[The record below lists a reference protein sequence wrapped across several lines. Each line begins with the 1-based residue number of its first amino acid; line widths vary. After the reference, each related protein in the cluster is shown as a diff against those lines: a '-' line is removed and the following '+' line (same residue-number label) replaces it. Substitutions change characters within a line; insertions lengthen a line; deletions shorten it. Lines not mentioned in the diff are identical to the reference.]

1 MNTQKPIYLL
11 AGGRGKK
18 ILTTISNV
26 RNIIKGMNKVK
37 PNIAY
42 VGVASLKDN
51 WLIYFIISILI
62 KAGCDCRLNRILIAP
77 KNADLNRA
85 REMLQLADAIFFSG
99 GDMEV
104 GMQILKEKN
113 MVGFFKDLAKKDK
126 LFIGVS
132 AGSIIMAKEWVRWRN
147 PNDDSTA
154 ELFPC
159 LGLVP
164 IICDTHAEEDDWEEL
179 KMALQLKGAGTHGY
193 GITSGAYLKVYP
205 DGRLESEI
213 GPVACYIFQNGRIER
228 QADLLPVGHA
238 G

>member
-11 AGGRGKK
+11 AGGRGRK

-26 RNIIKGMNKVK
+26 RNIIKGINKVK
-37 PNIAY
+37 PGIAY

-62 KAGCDCRLNRILIAP
+62 KAGCDCRLTRILIAP

-85 REMLQLADAIFFSG
+85 REMLQSADAIFISG
-99 GDMEV
+99 GDVEV
-104 GMQILKEKN
+104 GMQVLKEKN
-113 MVGFFKDLAKKDK
+113 MVGFFRDLAKKNK

-132 AGSIIMAKEWVRWRN
+132 AGSIIIAKEWVRWRN

-164 IICDTHAEEDDWEEL
+164 IICDTHAEEDWEEL
-179 KMALQLKGAGTHGY
+179 KIALQLKGAGTCGY
-193 GITSGAYLKVYP
+193 GIASGTYLKVYP
-205 DGRLESEI
+205 DGRLEPEI
-213 GPVACYIFQNGRIER
+213 GPVARYIFQNGRIER
-228 QADLLPVGHA
+228 QPDLLSADHA
-238 G
+238 E

>member
-11 AGGRGKK
+11 AGGRGKR

-26 RNIIKGMNKVK
+26 RNIIKGINKVK
-37 PNIAY
+37 PDIAY
-42 VGVASLKDN
+42 VGVASLRDN

-62 KAGCDCRLNRILIAP
+62 KVGCDCRLSRILIAP

-85 REMLQLADAIFFSG
+85 RAMLQSADVIFISG
-99 GDMEV
+99 GDVEV

-113 MVGFFKDLAKKDK
+113 MVGFLQDLAKKDK

-147 PNDDSTA
+147 PNDNSTA

-179 KMALQLKGAGTHGY
+179 KTALQLEATGTPGY

-205 DGRLESEI
+205 DGRLESEV
-213 GPVACYIFQNGRIER
+213 GPVARYIFQNGKIER
-228 QADLLPVGHA
+228 QADLLSE
-238 G
+238 

>member
-11 AGGRGKK
+11 AGGRGRK

-26 RNIIKGMNKVK
+26 RNIIKGINKVK
-37 PNIAY
+37 PGIAY

-85 REMLQLADAIFFSG
+85 RETLQSADAIFIGG
-99 GDMEV
+99 GDVEV
-104 GMQILKEKN
+104 GMQVLKEKN
-113 MVGFFKDLAKKDK
+113 MVGFFRDLAKKNK

-132 AGSIIMAKEWVRWRN
+132 AGSIIIAKEWVRWRN

-164 IICDTHAEEDDWEEL
+164 IICDTHAEEEDWEEL
-179 KMALQLKGAGTHGY
+179 KIALQLKGAGTCGY
-193 GITSGAYLKVYP
+193 GIASGTYLKVYP
-205 DGRLESEI
+205 DGRLEPEI
-213 GPVACYIFQNGRIER
+213 GPVARYIFQNGRIER
-228 QADLLPVGHA
+228 QPDLLSADHA
-238 G
+238 E